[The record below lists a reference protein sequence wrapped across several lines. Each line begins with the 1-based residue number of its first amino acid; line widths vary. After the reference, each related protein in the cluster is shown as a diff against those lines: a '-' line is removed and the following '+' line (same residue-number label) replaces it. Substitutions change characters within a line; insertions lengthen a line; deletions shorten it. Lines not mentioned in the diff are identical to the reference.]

1 MTQGIIRT
9 YLQGLAAGT
18 LGTLVGGTALL
29 YTLAHV
35 GLVSFPENQLPDL
48 NHWFDW
54 AYLNLGSSIP
64 VFSILLLA
72 YFFSLARLR
81 NRLEQAESVN
91 RRRSG
96 DSGTNQIVQLDQLTD
111 TWTALFFGTGV
122 IWTAIGMRGGLIYA
136 LGDPDA
142 TLQAGAFAMLE
153 RMVNGGIL
161 LALSTTI
168 FGGVGGYLMRVYK
181 ALTLGSRLQ
190 QHYDGAVRVD
200 TVAMR
205 DSLMRIERHLEGP
218 NNKTGTDPISE
229 MGSVPFSTQQG
240 HGPAA
245 GDRP

>member
-1 MTQGIIRT
+1 MSQGIIRT
-9 YLQGLAAGT
+9 YLQGLAAGA

-29 YTLAHV
+29 YTLAHF

-48 NHWFDW
+48 NHWFEW

-64 VFSILLLA
+64 VFAGLLLA
-72 YFFSLARLR
+72 YCFSLARLR
-81 NRLEQAESVN
+81 SRLDQAESVN

-96 DSGTNQIVQLDQLTD
+96 DGGTNQIVQLDQLTD

-122 IWTAIGMRGGLIYA
+122 IWTAIGMRGALIYA

-142 TLQAGAFAMLE
+142 TMQQGAFAMLE

-181 ALTLGSRLQ
+181 SLSLGAKLQ
-190 QHYDGAVRVD
+190 RHYDRAARID
-200 TVAMR
+200 TAQMR
-205 DSLMRIERHLEGP
+205 DSLQRIEQHLHAP
-218 NNKTGTDPISE
+218 NT
-229 MGSVPFSTQQG
+229 
-240 HGPAA
+240 PAHSA
-245 GDRP
+245 GVGDE